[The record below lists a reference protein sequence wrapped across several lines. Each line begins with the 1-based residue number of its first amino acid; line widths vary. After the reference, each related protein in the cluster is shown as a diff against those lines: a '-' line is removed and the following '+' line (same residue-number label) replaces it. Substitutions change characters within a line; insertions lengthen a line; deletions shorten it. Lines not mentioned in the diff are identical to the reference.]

1 MESSLS
7 RLGNHPRASLETRK
21 TSKLFLQ
28 IFANF
33 CFFLQIFAN
42 ISLAVLSLFN

>member
-7 RLGNHPRASLETRK
+7 RPGKHPRTSLETRK

-28 IFANF
+28 IFAN
-33 CFFLQIFAN
+33 

>member
-7 RLGNHPRASLETRK
+7 RPGKHPRTSLETRK